1 MATSGSSHD
10 ATTPSQHAMAET
22 SHGRAP
28 RKSGLRRALTA
39 AIVGTIIEWYDYG
52 LYGAAAGL
60 IIGPLFF
67 PDALSSAASM
77 AAFATFAVG
86 FVIRPLGG
94 VVIGHI
100 GDRFG
105 RKPAMVLSVT
115 LMGAATVGIGLLPT
129 AVAIGIWAPL
139 LLVLMRCLQGFGA
152 GAELAGA
159 MTLVA
164 EYAPP
169 RRRGFY
175 TSLVL
180 ATPPAGIVLATL
192 AFFAASSI
200 PSDALLEWAWRI
212 PFLISAV
219 LFFVALYIRSQLEET
234 PEFKA
239 AAANA
244 AKRAEKSK
252 LPLTELFRT
261 NTSGVVLGFLS
272 ITGHNALN
280 YTMAAFSLAF
290 MTGESVGMDSSDAL
304 LAVTIGSVFGI
315 LGSPV
320 GGWAADRFGA
330 GRVLAFGGAAGAV
343 FAYPLFTALET
354 GEFLTATVAIAIG
367 YGVIIGATSGSQGA
381 FLANLFPAASRYSGI
396 AVARELNGAIVA
408 GFTPLIAVA
417 LIQFAGGEIW
427 AAAGYLALCCLLSL
441 AAVLFARDR
450 GTIAVVEPAAPGTG
464 QAGS

>member
-1 MATSGSSHD
+1 MTHQPSAHPDESG
-10 ATTPSQHAMAET
+10 AKP
-22 SHGRAP
+22 P
-28 RKSGLRRALTA
+28 LRKALVA
-39 AIVGTIIEWYDYG
+39 AIVGTVIEWYDYG

-60 IIGPLFF
+60 VIGPLFF
-67 PDALSSAASM
+67 PGAIASAASL

-105 RKPAMVLSVT
+105 RKPAMLLSVI
-115 LMGAATVGIGLLPT
+115 LMGAATVCIGLLPT
-129 AVAIGIWAPL
+129 AVAIGVWAPL
-139 LLVLMRCLQGFGA
+139 LLVVMRCLQGFGA

-164 EYAPP
+164 EYAPQ

-192 AFFAASSI
+192 AFFVFSRLPDDGFMS
-200 PSDALLEWAWRI
+200 WGWRV

-219 LFFVALYIRSQLEET
+219 LFFVAVYIRKNLEET
-234 PEFKA
+234 PAYQA
-239 AAANA
+239 AVESQDRR
-244 AKRAEKSK
+244 AKDK
-252 LPLTELFRT
+252 LPLAQLFRT

-280 YTMAAFSLAF
+280 YIMAAFALNF
-290 MTGESVGMDSSDAL
+290 MTGPAVGMPASDAL

-315 LGSPV
+315 IGSPF

-330 GRVLAFGGAAGAV
+330 GRVMAIGAAAGLV
-343 FAYPLFTALET
+343 FAFPLFAALDSGST
-354 GEFLTATVAIAIG
+354 LFATVAIAIG
-367 YGVIIGATSGSQGA
+367 YGLVIGATSGSQGA
-381 FLANLFPAASRYSGI
+381 FLTNLFPTASRFTGV
-396 AVARELNGAIVA
+396 AVTRELNGALVA
-408 GFTPLIAVA
+408 GFSPLIALA
-417 LIQFAGGEIW
+417 LIEAVDGQTW
-427 AAAGYLALCCLLSL
+427 LAATYLSACCLLSL
-441 AAVLFARDR
+441 IAVLVARGR
-450 GTIAVVEPAAPGTG
+450 GSSAVAEPA
-464 QAGS
+464 

>member
-1 MATSGSSHD
+1 MATPRPPRHHSAESTSGPTSGS
-10 ATTPSQHAMAET
+10 
-22 SHGRAP
+22 AP
-28 RKSGLRRALTA
+28 RKRGLRRALTA
-39 AIVGTIIEWYDYG
+39 AIVGTVIEWYDYG

-67 PDALSSAASM
+67 PDAISSAASM

-105 RKPAMVLSVT
+105 RKPAMVLSVV

-129 AVAIGIWAPL
+129 AVAIGAWAPL
-139 LLVLMRCLQGFGA
+139 LLVVMRCLQGFGA

-192 AFFAASSI
+192 AFFAVSTI
-200 PSDALLEWAWRI
+200 PSDALLSWAWRI

-219 LFFVALYIRSQLEET
+219 LFFVALYIRSRLEET
-234 PEFKA
+234 PEYKIATAKA
-239 AAANA
+239 AE
-244 AKRAEKSK
+244 KAEKAK

-261 NTSGVVLGFLS
+261 NTSGVVLGFMS

-280 YTMAAFSLAF
+280 YIMAAFSLAF
-290 MTGESVGMDSSDAL
+290 MTGDSVGMDQSDAL

-343 FAYPLFTALET
+343 FAYPLFTALQT
-354 GEFLTATVAIAIG
+354 GSFLTATIAIAVG

-381 FLANLFPAASRYSGI
+381 FLANLFPAASRFTGI

-417 LIQFAGGEIW
+417 LIQATGGQIW

-441 AAVLFARDR
+441 AAVVAARGR
-450 GTIAVVEPAAPGTG
+450 GTVAIVEAPDRIENP
-464 QAGS
+464 